1 MSSYV
6 KKTIKCP
13 CCGKKY
19 VVELLKGYSTCMD
32 VDLDTNPHNSALY
45 DRVVLC
51 PACGFATS
59 KPYTAI
65 TEDLKAAVKSTVYTE
80 MLKNRQFDN
89 TGKKLLLAGYLAV
102 KDKNAKEAGYN
113 YLLAYW
119 YLKETNSSNADKA
132 CEKAIKNFERYLKY
146 NYDEEIAMILIDC
159 LRQMKRFDEAIET
172 ANSLEPYISND
183 KMKAILLFEKKLIS
197 NNDSGIYRVSEVGL

>member
-13 CCGKKY
+13 CCGKNY
-19 VVELLKGYSTCMD
+19 VAELLKGYSSYAD
-32 VDLDTNPHNSALY
+32 VDLDTNPHNPALY
-45 DRVVLC
+45 DRVLLC

-65 TEDLKAAVKSTVYTE
+65 TEDLKASVKSTVYTD

-102 KDKNAKEAGYN
+102 KDKDAKEAGYN

-119 YLKETNSSNADKA
+119 YLKETNTANADKA
-132 CEKAIKNFERYLKY
+132 CEKAIRNFERYLMC
-146 NYDEEIAMILIDC
+146 NFDEEIAMILIDC

-172 ANSLEPYISND
+172 ANSLEPYISDNELI
-183 KMKAILLFEKKLIS
+183 AILLFEKKLIS
-197 NNDSGIYRVSEVGL
+197 DNDCGTHRVSEVGL

>member
-1 MSSYV
+1 MSSYI

-19 VVELLKGYSTCMD
+19 VVELLKGYSAYMD
-32 VDLDTNPHNSALY
+32 MDLDTNPHNPALY
-45 DRVVLC
+45 DRIVLC

-65 TEDLKAAVKSTVYTE
+65 TEDLKTAVKSTAYTE

-89 TGKKLLLAGYLAV
+89 TVKKLLLAGYLAV
-102 KDKNAKEAGYN
+102 KDKDAKEAGYN

-159 LRQMKRFDEAIET
+159 YRQMRRFEEAMET
-172 ANSLEPYISND
+172 VDSLEPYIQNENL
-183 KMKAILLFEKKLIS
+183 KGILLLEKKLIS
-197 NNDSGIYRVSEVGL
+197 NKDSGIHRVSEVEL